1 MAYYKRTRVVSQD
14 MRTGEFAYLDQLV
27 KDGYNPGLLVLP
39 KNWEPPVRLGP
50 SRYLPIEPIFNL
62 SPPNTT
68 DTYPVIIQNLVDINT
83 GLAVLTLF
91 SNGQTGVVTSSSVEH
106 NVTGI
111 ECVISLSEDMENVGQ
126 YVAGVSSDVLMG
138 ISIDSVVQA
147 TTTNTETISSCGTVI
162 YTTNPNIT
170 GQQSIGSVGTS
181 ITNISQ
187 PVTGQSSV
195 ISLGTVLNG
204 SGWSQGGGWG
214 RNGWGS

>member
-39 KNWEPPVRLGP
+39 KNWEPAVRLGP

-91 SNGQTGVVTSSSVEH
+91 SNGQNGIVPAFTVEH
-106 NVTGI
+106 NITGV

-126 YVAGVSSDVLMG
+126 SVSG
-138 ISIDSVVQA
+138 QQ
-147 TTTNTETISSCGTVI
+147 CGTAI
-162 YTTNPNIT
+162 GTSTDSIGQSIT
-170 GQQSIGSVGTS
+170 GQECIGTADASGVIQD
-181 ITNISQ
+181 ITGVVLFN
-187 PVTGQSSV
+187 VTGQQCN
-195 ISLGTVLNG
+195 ISLTAPLNG